1 MTDVGDLIDWVAG
14 SGARPIGLLDSLRY
28 GPLDDPATRGSLTE
42 VAAGLGAYARQRGV
56 PIVGG
61 ELTFDRGGSEPL
73 ITVLGVGIVSHD
85 DLRPIDQPASDP
97 AEPRPFARADW
108 IDAVNADDAN
118 RLPRDNTP
126 EAQRALLLRVVA
138 SAALCDKSWVTDQF
152 DRYLGGHTV
161 LAQPEDAGMIRFG
174 DRAGLALT
182 LDSSPRMAALNPY
195 LGAQHALAEAY
206 RSGSFARGTGE
217 ATTLPAPLVAMVGV
231 LDDVATR
238 TPMGFAEP
246 GDEIW
251 LLGETREELSG
262 TIWAEAAHCGHLG
275 GMPPRASTS
284 PPRSAWQRCSPRPL
298 ASGSSPRPTTC
309 RTAGSRRRSSSR
321 ACGAASVPRW
331 TWAGETRPSS
341 CTPSRPPGCWFRS
354 PASGSGS

>member
-1 MTDVGDLIDWVAG
+1 M
-14 SGARPIGLLDSLRY
+14 
-28 GPLDDPATRGSLTE
+28 
-42 VAAGLGAYARQRGV
+42 
-56 PIVGG
+56 
-61 ELTFDRGGSEPL
+61 
-73 ITVLGVGIVSHD
+73 
-85 DLRPIDQPASDP
+85 
-97 AEPRPFARADW
+97 
-108 IDAVNADDAN
+108 NADDAD

-206 RSGSFARGTGE
+206 RNVAATGARPLAIATHLTAGDPEDPQAMWQFVEMVLGLVDGCGELGTPVAGRSGSFARGTGE
-217 ATTLPAPLVAMVGV
+217 ATTLPTPLVAMVGV

-262 TIWAEAAHCGHLG
+262 TIWAEVAHCGHLG
-275 GMPPRASTS
+275 GMPPRIDFAAEKCLAALLAEAARERVLASAHDLSDGGLAQALVESCLRRGFGAEVDLGGGDPTVELYAES
-284 PPRSAWQRCSPRPL
+284 TARVLVSLPGERVGELRALAEKHDVPLRRLGSVARNGEEAALRIEGQVTISLAKLREVRSATLP
-298 ASGSSPRPTTC
+298 
-309 RTAGSRRRSSSR
+309 
-321 ACGAASVPRW
+321 AAF
-331 TWAGETRPSS
+331 
-341 CTPSRPPGCWFRS
+341 C
-354 PASGSGS
+354 